1 MFTIPSYGWFIGF
14 GSHYWKWGQWWKLRF
29 LTGFWRHLRQPK
41 VSGGSWLGCGS
52 APEIPYENGVKIQG
66 EHCQCPAKVWIPG
79 WFSESG
85 NSPSR
90 QKIPNTKPPT
100 CCLAIPGGLREAT
113 TVEWQLLHPSSGYK
127 HESVMY
133 TSQFY
138 EGKKNGSAD
147 EYAPIC
153 HLFWWHPMMPG
164 FSKLSATL
172 VQGSD
177 WWWCSRPKRTPSPD
191 GECKPSPS
199 PIIQHAFNDG
209 PQSAG
214 FEHLRTWKAHILGGS
229 FHFEASLLVGE
240 NHWTLTG
247 FMGTFL

>member
-1 MFTIPSYGWFIGF
+1 MFTIPSHGWFIGF

-52 APEIPYENGVKIQG
+52 APEIPYTKMASKSRGNIANVLPKCGYLADFPNLGIP
-66 EHCQCPAKVWIPG
+66 HC
-79 WFSESG
+79 S
-85 NSPSR
+85 

-100 CCLAIPGGLREAT
+100 CCLAIAGGLREAT

-133 TSQFY
+133 TSQFSD
-138 EGKKNGSAD
+138 GKKNGSAD

-153 HLFWWHPMMPG
+153 HLFGWH
-164 FSKLSATL
+164 LATL

-199 PIIQHAFNDG
+199 PIIQHAFHDG

-214 FEHLRTWKAHILGGS
+214 FEHRRKWKAHILGGS
-229 FHFEASLLVGE
+229 FHSEASLLVGE
-240 NHWTLTG
+240 NHWILTG
-247 FMGTFL
+247 FKGT